1 MYFKSDPSSEPWRP
15 NGKKMSWASCV
26 RTGRAG
32 REVVLEEERQRRWGH
47 GPPRHSQTAPLLSDA
62 LPNQRSIS
70 PREPVLM
77 RPTKLTDENTQV
89 LIGRERL
96 HLPPSALEKLCGDKS
111 RAGSHYIRG
120 EMTLH
125 SFSPSFSPR
134 I

>member
-1 MYFKSDPSSEPWRP
+1 MGTWPSQAFTNS
-15 NGKKMSWASCV
+15 
-26 RTGRAG
+26 
-32 REVVLEEERQRRWGH
+32 
-47 GPPRHSQTAPLLSDA
+47 APLLSDA
-62 LPNQRSIS
+62 LPNQHSIS

-77 RPTKLTDENTQV
+77 RPTKLTDENIQV
-89 LIGRERL
+89 QIGRERL